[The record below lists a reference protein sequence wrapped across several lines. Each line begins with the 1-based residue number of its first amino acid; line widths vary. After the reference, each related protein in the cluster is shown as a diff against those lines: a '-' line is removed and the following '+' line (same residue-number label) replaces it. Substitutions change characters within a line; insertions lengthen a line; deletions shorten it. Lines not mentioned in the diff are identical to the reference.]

1 VGAASLADWSK
12 VLVAHIG
19 APLAPDLRVEIEAA
33 WPGRTYFAEPGS
45 PHNAPDEG
53 YTEEEFAVSF
63 PAPRP
68 APIREMSE

>member
-12 VLVAHIG
+12 ALVAHID
-19 APLAPDLRVEIEAA
+19 APLAPELRADIEAA
-33 WPGRTYFAEPGS
+33 WPGLTYFAEPGS

-53 YTEEEFAVSF
+53 YTEEGFAVSF

-68 APIREMSE
+68 APIGEISE